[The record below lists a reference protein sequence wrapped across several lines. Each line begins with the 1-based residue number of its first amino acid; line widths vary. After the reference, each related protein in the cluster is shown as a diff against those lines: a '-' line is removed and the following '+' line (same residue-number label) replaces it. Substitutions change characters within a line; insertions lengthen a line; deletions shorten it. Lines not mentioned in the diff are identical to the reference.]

1 MESAHALDFVSLL
14 LSKHTPRQA
23 ELTMSPF
30 LKQNL
35 PMACLGTDI
44 VQTPQRSEADK
55 HMEELTSVG
64 WKLQSLDSAADSLLR
79 SATRLEQEVERETRY
94 WGQILGVKENGWS
107 LCRLPR
113 EKHTLG
119 VCYGFA
125 EGIAIS
131 KLSLKAKAKD
141 LCSARRLS

>member
-1 MESAHALDFVSLL
+1 M
-14 LSKHTPRQA
+14 LSKNTPRQA

-44 VQTPQRSEADK
+44 VQAPQKSEAEKQID
-55 HMEELTSVG
+55 ELISVG
-64 WKLQSLDSAADSLLR
+64 WKMQSLDSAADSLLR
-79 SATRLEQEVERETRY
+79 SATRLEQEIERETRY
-94 WGQILGVKENGWS
+94 WGQVLGVKEHGWS

-119 VCYGFA
+119 VRYGFA
-125 EGIAIS
+125 EGIAIWT
-131 KLSLKAKAKD
+131 
-141 LCSARRLS
+141 